1 MKDAKEIW
9 IKNVMNSH
17 EGKVYFT
24 PRESLFDDIKIQT
37 AKVKPIS
44 VRQMALA
51 GVAASVLILINTFA
65 IRSVNSQV
73 ASGASDIAYES
84 ELSII
89 SEYNLYDY
97 E

>member
-17 EGKVYFT
+17 KGRVDLT
-24 PRESLFDDIKIQT
+24 PRESLFDNIKIQI

-65 IRSVNSQV
+65 IHSVNLQV

-84 ELSII
+84 ELPII